1 MPFALYLCGSFISIS
16 LILRL
21 YRERI
26 TQIENKLQEVMAE
39 QAAEYLGP
47 LAELREAVAVRT
59 QVAGIL
65 RQLRLENIRNKA
77 LAEEVAANQDFEVF
91 LTSNSHKCGNCSQ
104 FIIFSC
110 SVKES
115 TPYGFNQRISE

>member
-1 MPFALYLCGSFISIS
+1 MAQ
-16 LILRL
+16 RL

-39 QAAEYLGP
+39 QATEYLGP

-65 RQLRLENIRNKA
+65 RQLRLENIKNKA
-77 LAEEVAANQDFEVF
+77 VAEEVAATQDFEVF
-91 LTSNSHKCGNCSQ
+91 SFLFFPTIRFLLFFVPYICSQ
-104 FIIFSC
+104 GKPSSWIPLKSL
-110 SVKES
+110 
-115 TPYGFNQRISE
+115 